1 MIMKTRFLRLILIA
15 VSALVT
21 GTAPLAAQQKGQ
33 TIPDGV
39 FFKLE
44 KKGQKPSYALG
55 TVHYVHGDYMH
66 EIPGLDSILGT
77 ITCMASEMGMEEM
90 IHPDQQATMTSLIA
104 KLQGFDSSKLER
116 EMPAVMQEFLD
127 TTGIDAYTRY
137 LTPQQLDSLDLVADY
152 YQLNDQ
158 VASMSTVQGE
168 KAYRYALPFVLPSLW
183 QSLTMS
189 KITQFYKDVRGYTS
203 DYKLLD
209 LMIATKVNEMNEAYA
224 AEHPGEQPRI
234 KSVGL
239 DSINVMSALIDSQ
252 SDMINLLLDDFS
264 AKNLVKLIYR
274 GGVAQYELS
283 NQIGKIDSIYRSG
296 KGCELI
302 DFLNE
307 MPESDRVYG
316 NDVLI
321 SDRNRYWMT
330 QLPQLMK
337 DHQTLIVVGLAHLL
351 NTPGSEGILS
361 MLQKQ
366 GYKITKIL

>member
-1 MIMKTRFLRLILIA
+1 MKTRFLRLILIA
-15 VSALVT
+15 VFVFAT
-21 GTAPLAAQQKGQ
+21 GTAPLSAQQKGQ
-33 TIPDGV
+33 KPLDGV
-39 FFKLE
+39 FFKIE

-90 IHPDQQATMTSLIA
+90 IHPNQQAAAASLVA
-104 KLQGFDSSKLER
+104 QLQKFDTAKLER
-116 EMPAVMQEFLD
+116 EMPTVMQEFMD
-127 TTGIDAYTRY
+127 TTAMDAYTRY

-158 VASMSTVQGE
+158 VASMSAAQGE
-168 KAYRYALPFVLPSLW
+168 KAYRYALPLLLPSMW

-224 AEHPGEQPRI
+224 AEHPGEQPRV

-239 DSINVMSALIDSQ
+239 DSINVMGAFIDSQ
-252 SDMINLLLDDFS
+252 ADLLNLILNDFS
-264 AKNLVKLIYR
+264 AKNLTHLIYR

-283 NQIGKIDSIYRSG
+283 SRIGQIDSIYRSG
-296 KGCELI
+296 KGNELI
-302 DFLNE
+302 DLLHE
-307 MPESDRVYG
+307 LPESERVYG

-321 SDRNRYWMT
+321 NDRNRYWMT